1 MALLAG
7 PNIMLTTEG
16 IRELH
21 EELQVLQER
30 RAGLAEFLA
39 TAADDANGIQT
50 DLVLTDRRI
59 GEIEMVLARAMPLER
74 VDLRP
79 DVVGIGSRVT
89 VRWDGDGDETYTIVE
104 PAEAAL
110 YDALQTVKPRADAA
124 FEEGDYA
131 SSLKALAAL
140 KSPVDAFFD
149 KVMVNAED
157 PALRANRLGLL
168 AVLHAAMNRVA
179 DLSRL
184 AA

>member
-7 PNIMLTTEG
+7 PNIMLTAEG

-50 DLVLTDRRI
+50 DLALTDRRI
-59 GEIEMVLARAMPLER
+59 GEIEMVLARAMPLEWDDR
-74 VDLRP
+74 RP
-79 DVVGIGSRVT
+79 DVIGIGSSVT

-110 YDALQTVKPRADAA
+110 DAGRISY
-124 FEEGDYA
+124 E
-131 SSLKALAAL
+131 
-140 KSPVDAFFD
+140 SPVGQ
-149 KVMVNAED
+149 
-157 PALRANRLGLL
+157 ALIDRRAGD
-168 AVLHAAMNRVA
+168 RVA
-179 DLSRL
+179 VETFGGTTWLEILRVAAPGDL
-184 AA
+184 